1 MNRSLKLAVT
11 VLVAGIIGCARA
23 HITPTYGQSSSA
35 AFARQSPTKAKITG
49 PVSGLDSQEAA
60 IISASYLR
68 SLAPKTVQPKEE
80 PIRLVAPPGQGG
92 GYGMTKLAPS
102 VPIEK

>member
-1 MNRSLKLAVT
+1 MNCSPKLAVT

-23 HITPTYGQSSSA
+23 HITPTYGESYSA
-35 AFARQSPTKAKITG
+35 AFARQSPTGAKVAT

-80 PIRLVAPPGQGG
+80 PILLVAPPAQGG

-102 VPIEK
+102 VPSEK

>member
-1 MNRSLKLAVT
+1 MNRSLKLAVMALA
-11 VLVAGIIGCARA
+11 VGIIGCARA
-23 HITPTYGQSSSA
+23 HITPTYGESSSA
-35 AFARQSPTKAKITG
+35 AFGRQSPAKAKITG

-80 PIRLVAPPGQGG
+80 PILLVAPPAQGV

-102 VPIEK
+102 VPSEK